1 MEDENYKALLEE
13 NKKLLKRIDAMEKRV
28 QDVVAFNKT
37 LLSSSEPQH
46 QEDKAKR
53 AEALN
58 ARLKEA
64 LHVS

>member
-13 NKKLLKRIDAMEKRV
+13 NKKLLERIDAMEKRV

-37 LLSSSEPQH
+37 LLSSSESQH
-46 QEDKAKR
+46 QEDKSKR

>member
-13 NKKLLKRIDAMEKRV
+13 NKKLLERIDAMEKRV

-53 AEALN
+53 VEALN
-58 ARLKEA
+58 ARLKEV